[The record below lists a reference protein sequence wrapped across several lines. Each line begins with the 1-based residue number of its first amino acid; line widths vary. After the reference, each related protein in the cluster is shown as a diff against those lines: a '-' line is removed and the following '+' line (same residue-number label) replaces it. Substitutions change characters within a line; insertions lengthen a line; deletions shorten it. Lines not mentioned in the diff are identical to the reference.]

1 MMWVER
7 GRGALVAVAE
17 PEAAAGDA
25 AAQAFERLGAEV
37 TILRRAMESLAAAV
51 VEARPVDPTSTLEA
65 LAARL
70 ERVEARLRSVEE
82 QPALAQ
88 TAEKQRAGVE
98 GVVEASLRAPLQ
110 ALEATTRGLAG
121 LVQSAREQFAGVLW
135 WQVAAAALGVLLLG
149 MVAGAF
155 LTRGLVREVVRTGDA
170 AALQALGETDQ
181 WKAGLGLMERAS
193 PGAYTAMVE
202 AWRLGQWGGAELK
215 GCAGSVQKTGK
226 EVKCTVTLKPP
237 APPGR

>member
-1 MMWVER
+1 
-7 GRGALVAVAE
+7 
-17 PEAAAGDA
+17 
-25 AAQAFERLGAEV
+25 
-37 TILRRAMESLAAAV
+37 
-51 VEARPVDPTSTLEA
+51 
-65 LAARL
+65 
-70 ERVEARLRSVEE
+70 VEARLRSVEE

-155 LTRGLVREVVRTGDA
+155 LTRGLVREVVRMGDA
-170 AALQALGETDQ
+170 AALQALGETDP

-237 APPGR
+237 VPPGR